1 MGATF
6 STLCKKCV
14 GSLCPL
20 LTSTEK
26 MQETGPTVYHPYLRR
41 LGFPSICGCHSKD
54 SRFFSVISRPWML
67 WSRVWTVN
75 LPHTV
80 QHSTPWAT
88 QSVVSS
94 GSSFQAQFLMQM
106 FIPIYLKTINKK
118 LKKKKIAA
126 CYMTADYRVQ
136 DYHHNTFCHQD
147 FLSISNGNQD
157 CNILEC

>member
-6 STLCKKCV
+6 STLCKNCV

-26 MQETGPTVYHPYLRR
+26 MQETGPMVYHPYLRR
-41 LGFPSICGCHSKD
+41 LGFLSICGCHSKD

-67 WSRVWTVN
+67 RSRVWTVN

-80 QHSTPWAT
+80 QHSTTWAT

-106 FIPIYLKTINKK
+106 FIPIYHKQQIKE
-118 LKKKKIAA
+118 KKIAA